1 MVIILLC
8 DISKGIMA
16 LLNDL
21 LLFAGVYVVY
31 YSIKEGDK
39 LWKKKANIEDAMKLY
54 RIRYSKY
61 HDIKITSIYLI
72 KD

>member
-1 MVIILLC
+1 MKKTKQEKLLMLFAIALAVIILLC

-31 YSIKEGDK
+31 YSIKEGDN
-39 LWKKKANIEDAMKLY
+39 L
-54 RIRYSKY
+54 
-61 HDIKITSIYLI
+61 
-72 KD
+72 

>member
-1 MVIILLC
+1 MKKTKQKKILMLTAIILMIIILLC
-8 DISKGIMA
+8 DVSKGIMA

-39 LWKKKANIEDAMKLY
+39 LWKNNKHLFYWKLKKY
-54 RIRYSKY
+54 R
-61 HDIKITSIYLI
+61 
-72 KD
+72 

>member
-1 MVIILLC
+1 MKKNKTKKILMLTAIILMVIILLC

-39 LWKKKANIEDAMKLY
+39 L
-54 RIRYSKY
+54 
-61 HDIKITSIYLI
+61 
-72 KD
+72 